1 MIYLIGGNGFVG
13 SAFARLFASQ
23 KLEYRIITRE
33 NVEDFKGTS
42 CELLINANGNSK
54 KFMATRDPLWEL
66 DASVMSVARSL
77 DYFDAK
83 RYVLLSTGD
92 VYPQTHNVDVSHED
106 QILDVTKMSRYG
118 LHKYMAETLV
128 RGVHP
133 NHIIMR
139 MGGFVGENLS
149 KNAIFDMLNDAD
161 LWLDLNSNLQF
172 INTDDAANIITQLA
186 QNENIINEIIN
197 LGATGKASLRNAY
210 DLAGSKSQ
218 VKTDANLVEYELNL
232 DKLKS
237 LYTGQLPN
245 SNDTVAQFIEN
256 WKK

>member
-13 SAFARLFASQ
+13 SAFARLFGSLKQ
-23 KLEYRIITRE
+23 DYRIITRE
-33 NVEDFKGTS
+33 NAETFKGTS
-42 CELLINANGNSK
+42 CDLLINANGNSK

-92 VYPQTHNVDVSHED
+92 VYPQTHCTDVTNED
-106 QILDVTKMSRYG
+106 QVLDVTKMSRYG

-139 MGGFVGENLS
+139 MGGFIGENLS
-149 KNAIFDMLNDAD
+149 KNAIFDMLTGGD
-161 LWLDLNSNLQF
+161 LWLGLDSNLQF
-172 INTDDAANIITQLA
+172 INTDDAALIVFELA
-186 QNENIINEIIN
+186 QNDAIQNEIIN
-197 LGATGKASLRNAY
+197 LGALGKASLQTAY
-210 DLAGSKSQ
+210 DLSESKSV
-218 VKTDANLVEYELNL
+218 VKEGANAVQYELNL
-232 DKLKS
+232 DKLAS
-237 LYTGQLPN
+237 LYTGDLPN
-245 SNDTVAQFIEN
+245 SQDIVAQFIKN
-256 WKK
+256 WKH